1 MIALLENDLKRMGL
15 YPLPPHL
22 KLKGPVNEHTHLSK
36 RVGNAVPR
44 AVTPPITHLRVVS
57 MLVFDSFYLETGDG
71 TIPLYLKT
79 DTKCEGRGTEGFDQM
94 EIIALKFVQTLS
106 FSRSPSRNALRSTT
120 KDYRLILT
128 RENRQ

>member
-1 MIALLENDLKRMGL
+1 MERDLKT
-15 YPLPPHL
+15 
-22 KLKGPVNEHTHLSK
+22 N
-36 RVGNAVPR
+36 
-44 AVTPPITHLRVVS
+44 
-57 MLVFDSFYLETGDG
+57 
-71 TIPLYLKT
+71 
-79 DTKCEGRGTEGFDQM
+79 TKCEGRGTEVFDQM